1 MTCVYKA
8 KSADFPLNHPES
20 FQSCACTRR
29 RATGRKKEVTYWR
42 KAQCRGRADGN
53 GGRSREPQV
62 RGHQPHSSELITPSI
77 SLSDPERKE
86 GGRMEQ
92 LALRWP
98 RGEESWLLDS
108 GSDFWG
114 RKLDVWFFFLRLC
127 GNVCLWTFMR
137 TGGGYEFVCVCFCVS
152 VSCPHMWNS
161 TSVTTADVFHAAGM
175 MNEPVWYWCCQHKK
189 YEARSSLVTH
199 LPHSFAPSSPAA
211 SFLLL
216 PFHISPSLSLSGMC
230 DIWRVCP
237 VPVNVLI

>member
-62 RGHQPHSSELITPSI
+62 RGRQPHSSELITPSI

-161 TSVTTADVFHAAGM
+161 TSVTTADVSCCGNDERAG
-175 MNEPVWYWCCQHKK
+175 VI
-189 YEARSSLVTH
+189 LV
-199 LPHSFAPSSPAA
+199 LPA
-211 SFLLL
+211 
-216 PFHISPSLSLSGMC
+216 
-230 DIWRVCP
+230 
-237 VPVNVLI
+237 